1 MAVEDGQVTGR
12 PDSYDEDVE
21 HELLV
26 VAVAKAACTIADT
39 THIQDEVA
47 PDYGDAYYEYEDW
60 D

>member
-1 MAVEDGQVTGR
+1 MLSMNFWWSR
-12 PDSYDEDVE
+12 F
-21 HELLV
+21 
-26 VAVAKAACTIADT
+26 AKAACTIADT